1 MGSGSPSPSL
11 LLSDLLNLLMA
22 SPTVPPSFEKCDI
35 LAALIFA
42 SVETEPISRFA
53 LMTRLNLKEGPVK
66 TLLRRLEQNGL
77 IVRVGNKG
85 HTLTNSGKEWITKI
99 RQRIIDFKEVKVPT
113 LSLTEFAYGVQ
124 LRNLAGLVKSGIEQR
139 DRALLVGGA
148 GATTLIFE
156 GGDLRVPSVSKK
168 VVDKKTLKVL
178 LSDFKLQEGD
188 ILIVGMGHTR
198 ADAQRGAFNA
208 ALSLLLKLGESKS

>member
-1 MGSGSPSPSL
+1 M
-11 LLSDLLNLLMA
+11 NLIMA

-42 SVETEPISRFA
+42 SVETGPVSRFG
-53 LMTRLNLKEGPVK
+53 LMTRLNLREGPVK

-77 IVRVGNKG
+77 MLRVGNRG
-85 HTLTNSGKEWITKI
+85 HKLTNAGKERSTKI
-99 RQRIIDFKEVKVPT
+99 RQRIIDFKEVKVPS
-113 LSLTEFAYGVQ
+113 LSLAEFAYGMQ
-124 LRNLAGLVKSGIEQR
+124 LRNLAGLVESGIEQR

-168 VVDKKTLKVL
+168 VIDKKTLKDL
-178 LSDFKLQEGD
+178 LSGFKLQEGD
-188 ILIVGMGHTR
+188 ILIVGMGHTL

-208 ALSLLLKLGESKS
+208 ALSLLLKLGENSSENKVH